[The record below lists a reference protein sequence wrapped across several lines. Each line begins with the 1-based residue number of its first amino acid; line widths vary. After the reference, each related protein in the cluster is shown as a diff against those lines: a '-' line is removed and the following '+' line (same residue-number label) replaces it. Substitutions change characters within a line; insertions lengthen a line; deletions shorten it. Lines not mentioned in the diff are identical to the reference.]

1 MFRVSYIIR
10 LDNQNPLCH
19 RKMANNGRTV
29 QRRRNR
35 VTPQKDAEQHVL
47 LEKDKMGLRESFIN
61 PFKGRG
67 VVATQTFTKE
77 EFVLEY
83 RGKLCEQGLEQ
94 NLERNEQE
102 AVFLF
107 YFNWRG
113 KGWCLDASDEDQ
125 SLGRLVNDNHI
136 KPNCKMKVIEVGGL
150 PHLCL
155 FAIRDIAPGEELSYN
170 YGNSDWPWRKK
181 TPSLE
186 AAEDTNASKRP
197 KTPSLEAAAHTS
209 SSKRPKTPSLEA
221 AEDTSANKRPKTP
234 SLEAAEDMSAS
245 KRPKTPSLE
254 AAAHTSSS
262 KRPKTPS
269 LEAAEDTSASKRPKT
284 PSLEVAED
292 MSAGDRCQQTPPL
305 EVGDDRM
312 DAGDR
317 PQQTPLCEVTDDILN
332 VANSPQSSTCLDES
346 PEISDDTDY
355 DDKDYIPET
364 EKQNMFD
371 SDDSIDLCPLE
382 KTSSSSVFP
391 SLANS
396 AIDAQTSEKTKTNTS
411 RKRSL
416 LKVSGTR
423 NQSPLKKSRVQC
435 ISESI
440 KVSPPSNSKIK
451 RVYDKRNYCLY
462 CLTPSS
468 KIARHLEAK
477 HADKEEVAK
486 AFMHPKNSQARR
498 DELNILRRRGNYA
511 HNSLI
516 VRSGEGDLQACY
528 RPRERKQGSDFIHC
542 FHCQGLYAKKTI
554 WKHIKICPAKKKS
567 EKELGVSKKRV
578 QSRCALKTA
587 VACEISDGLKTVL
600 SCMIYDEVTR
610 VIYDDDLLLK
620 FGQHLFD
627 LNGSRKNRH
636 DYIRQRL
643 RELGRLLTEARKN
656 SSIRKAVELIYPA
669 NFNRVITAVKV
680 LAGHNS
686 ENNTYKKPSL
696 ALKIGHSLGVLSELI
711 ESDSLSSVDRDECL
725 LEYAR
730 EFKTIKNF
738 RWKALISRGAT
749 TTMTEAK
756 WNAPQILPFTEDVK
770 LLDEHV
776 EKSREVAER
785 MLKLCPSAS
794 NYAALAK
801 VTLAQV
807 IIFNRR
813 REGEV
818 SRMEL
823 STFVE
828 RKELEHNEDMAACLT
843 PLENKMCEFFTRLEI
858 RGKRGRGVPVL
869 LKPSMVSA
877 MELLAQTREMCGVL
891 KENVFMFGRPEA
903 MTAYRGGECIQK
915 LAKESGAKNP
925 EALTS
930 TRLRKHIA
938 TMSQVLNLQENEA
951 DQLADF
957 LGHDIRVH
965 RQYYRLPQGTLQLA
979 KMSKMLLA
987 VEQGTLS
994 QYKGQTLDD
1003 VQIDPQEKVDSTQDP
1018 EESSDEESDLTV
1030 PEATG
1035 EADVE
1040 EEAATS
1046 LPSSSKTT
1054 LIEDMGVSQM
1064 TGGITK
1070 RKWTDAEIYAVEKH
1084 MMHFIHKCQVPQ
1096 KLDCL
1101 RCINSEPHAL
1111 KNRTWTGVKNFVRN
1125 RITTLKRRAS
1135 AKC

>member
-197 KTPSLEAAAHTS
+197 KTPSLEAA
-209 SSKRPKTPSLEA
+209 
-221 AEDTSANKRPKTP
+221 
-234 SLEAAEDMSAS
+234 
-245 KRPKTPSLE
+245 
-254 AAAHTSSS
+254 
-262 KRPKTPS
+262 
-269 LEAAEDTSASKRPKT
+269 EDTSASKRPKT

-292 MSAGDRCQQTPPL
+292 MSAGDRCQTPPL

-317 PQQTPLCEVTDDILN
+317 PQTPLCEVTDDILN

>member
-197 KTPSLEAAAHTS
+197 KTPSLEAA
-209 SSKRPKTPSLEA
+209 
-221 AEDTSANKRPKTP
+221 
-234 SLEAAEDMSAS
+234 
-245 KRPKTPSLE
+245 
-254 AAAHTSSS
+254 
-262 KRPKTPS
+262 
-269 LEAAEDTSASKRPKT
+269 EDTSASKRPKT

-317 PQQTPLCEVTDDILN
+317 PQTPLCEVTDDILN

>member
-197 KTPSLEAAAHTS
+197 KTPSLEAA
-209 SSKRPKTPSLEA
+209 
-221 AEDTSANKRPKTP
+221 
-234 SLEAAEDMSAS
+234 
-245 KRPKTPSLE
+245 
-254 AAAHTSSS
+254 
-262 KRPKTPS
+262 
-269 LEAAEDTSASKRPKT
+269 EDTSASKRPKT

-292 MSAGDRCQQTPPL
+292 MSAGDRCQTPPL